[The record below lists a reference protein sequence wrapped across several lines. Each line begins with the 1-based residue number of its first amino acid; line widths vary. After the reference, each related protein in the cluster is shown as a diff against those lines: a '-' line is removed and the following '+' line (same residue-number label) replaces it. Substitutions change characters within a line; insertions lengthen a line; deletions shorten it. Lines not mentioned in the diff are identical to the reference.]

1 MRLALLPPQPP
12 VTETAA
18 ARTAPPMRL
27 AGIDRDRAFHA
38 YCTGYCDPAWQR
50 MVIEDID
57 GECVLPGDP
66 LAASLASR
74 RWPADADTAAA
85 AHLLDSDLYV

>member
-1 MRLALLPPQPP
+1 
-12 VTETAA
+12 
-18 ARTAPPMRL
+18 MRL
-27 AGIDRDRAFHA
+27 AGIDRDPPFPA
-38 YCTGYCDPAWQR
+38 YRSGYCDPAWKR

-57 GECVLPGDP
+57 GECVVPGEP

-85 AHLLDSDLYV
+85 AHLLESDLYV

>member
-1 MRLALLPPQPP
+1 
-12 VTETAA
+12 
-18 ARTAPPMRL
+18 MRL
-27 AGIDRDRAFHA
+27 AGIDRDPPFPPYR
-38 YCTGYCDPAWQR
+38 TGHCDPAWKR

-57 GECVLPGDP
+57 GQCVVPGEP

-85 AHLLDSDLYV
+85 AHPLDSDRYV

>member
-1 MRLALLPPQPP
+1 
-12 VTETAA
+12 
-18 ARTAPPMRL
+18 
-27 AGIDRDRAFHA
+27 
-38 YCTGYCDPAWQR
+38 

-57 GECVLPGDP
+57 GECVVPGEP
-66 LAASLASR
+66 LAASPASR

>member
-1 MRLALLPPQPP
+1 
-12 VTETAA
+12 
-18 ARTAPPMRL
+18 MRL
-27 AGIDRDRAFHA
+27 AGIDRDPTFPA
-38 YCTGYCDPAWQR
+38 YRSGCRDPAWKR

-57 GECVLPGDP
+57 GDCVVPGEP
-66 LAASLASR
+66 LAASLAPR